1 LLASW
6 PPVLV
11 AAVGLAAT
19 AAPDWWGTVGQRLSV
34 APLPIGL
41 WLVALLLILTVSL
54 LAAWH
59 LGRRVTGPKLPS
71 FARIRVYWRR
81 LGRGPIALGMVLTV
95 VSIAARVAMLP
106 ALLTAAPS
114 ATPLLPT
121 LLASF
126 AVQYSQL
133 LLPTPSGAG
142 IVDLGLLAGVA
153 GDLGGSAVTVL
164 VLWRFFATGLPIGL
178 GLGVG
183 ALYGLSLAWRRPGQ
197 PQRKRATPPAR
208 QADGLVGS

>member
-1 LLASW
+1 
-6 PPVLV
+6 
-11 AAVGLAAT
+11 
-19 AAPDWWGTVGQRLSV
+19 
-34 APLPIGL
+34 
-41 WLVALLLILTVSL
+41 
-54 LAAWH
+54 
-59 LGRRVTGPKLPS
+59 
-71 FARIRVYWRR
+71 
-81 LGRGPIALGMVLTV
+81 MVLTV